1 MLVSV
6 VATDRSDVEAMAHA
20 VRDQKW
26 VSIRLARKGGDFA
39 TVHLSISVEA
49 ARELVA
55 QLPGV
60 IEDAE
65 RLVTTGEQEAA
76 DA

>member
-20 VRDQKW
+20 VRDQSW
-26 VSIRLARKGGDFA
+26 ISIRLARKNGDFA
-39 TVHLSISVEA
+39 AIVLSISVDA

-60 IEDAE
+60 IEEAE
-65 RLVTTGEQEAA
+65 QLVVTGEQGAA

>member
-20 VRDQKW
+20 VRDQSW
-26 VSIRLARKGGDFA
+26 ISIRLARKNGDFA
-39 TVHLSISVEA
+39 ATVLSISIEA

-65 RLVTTGEQEAA
+65 RLVARPAEVSSNA
-76 DA
+76 